1 MFKDDNE
8 VVQFHCDK
16 SSYYMAFYNAM
27 KNNEAPWID
36 RRDLF
41 FMPYHLLDDIMEL

>member
-8 VVQFHCDK
+8 VVQ
-16 SSYYMAFYNAM
+16 YNAM